1 MERIRRGTSDPLHRR
16 RPQIAVPTM
25 SGESPYSC
33 DQRKY
38 GQRCSLGAQTV
49 TGNGYLGYMKLQPVK
64 RKLHAI
70 DIENLIGSSNPTEQ
84 QVIECRHAYK
94 RWLVDGD
101 LVFLACSHRASAAV
115 AFGWPNA
122 KHCRRSGA
130 DGADLALINALRN
143 DPAVRRCGGV
153 VIASGDGI
161 FTNAV
166 EWLKG
171 QGLFVTVVSRR
182 ESLSR
187 QLSRAANDVAYLPT
201 RTAIEYS
208 RPANS
213 LSSD

>member
-1 MERIRRGTSDPLHRR
+1 MEL
-16 RPQIAVPTM
+16 
-25 SGESPYSC
+25 
-33 DQRKY
+33 
-38 GQRCSLGAQTV
+38 QTV
-49 TGNGYLGYMKLQPVK
+49 K
-64 RKLHAI
+64 RRLHAV

-94 RWLVDGD
+94 SWLVEGD

-143 DPAVRRCGGV
+143 DPAVRRCSGV

-166 EWLKG
+166 EWLKS

-187 QLSRAANDVAYLPT
+187 QLSRAANDVAYLQT
-201 RTAIEYS
+201 RLSVEYS
-208 RPANS
+208 QRTRR
-213 LSSD
+213 LQ

>member
-1 MERIRRGTSDPLHRR
+1 MERIRRGVSDPLHRR
-16 RPQIAVPTM
+16 RPQIAVLTK
-25 SGESPYSC
+25 SGRSSCSC
-33 DQRKY
+33 DQGEY
-38 GQRCSLGAQTV
+38 GLRHLSGAQTV
-49 TGNGYLGYMKLQPVK
+49 TGPRYLRSMELQTVK
-64 RKLHAI
+64 RRLHAI

-94 RWLVDGD
+94 GWLVDGD
-101 LVFLACSHRASAAV
+101 LVFLACSHRASVAV
-115 AFGWPNA
+115 TFGWPNA

-130 DGADLALINALRN
+130 DGADLALINTLRN

-187 QLSRAANDVAYLPT
+187 QLSCAANDVAYLPS
-201 RTAIEYS
+201 RIAIEHS
-208 RPANS
+208 RPR
-213 LSSD
+213 